1 MFRFP
6 LRWHHDAVPFAV
18 GASHEKHRWLFTPM
32 RFVKRQFHVG
42 ISPVHQKICGFM
54 SKIANEEGD
63 MKITCISVYKTG
75 LPYVGGTYVW
85 GAGNTISTAMASVVV
100 IDTDAGLQGC
110 GEFTPCGENYMIAH
124 SEGVEAAARLMA
136 PKLLGQD
143 PRQVYYLE
151 RLMDHTI
158 QGHGYAKAPFDSAFW
173 DILGQSS
180 DQPVWM
186 LLGGK
191 LTDGAPMYR
200 VAPQKPLDETI
211 TELEAYRASGYRQ
224 FQIKVGADWQV
235 DIDRIRETVPLLQ
248 PGEKAMA
255 DANQGWRVD
264 NAIRVARATR
274 DLDFILEQPCQTYE
288 ECQQVRRIAE
298 QPMKLD
304 ECVTGIHMAQRIVAD
319 RGAEICC
326 LKISNLGGL
335 SKARRVRDYLVDNRI
350 AVVAEDTW
358 GGEIASTT
366 LSHFAASTPAEY
378 LQNST
383 DLMNYVTRSTGIG
396 GAYAKDGLL
405 FAPDSPGLGVKPDF
419 ESLGDPVA
427 QWCL

>member
-1 MFRFP
+1 
-6 LRWHHDAVPFAV
+6 
-18 GASHEKHRWLFTPM
+18 
-32 RFVKRQFHVG
+32 
-42 ISPVHQKICGFM
+42 
-54 SKIANEEGD
+54 
-63 MKITCISVYKTG
+63 
-75 LPYVGGTYVW
+75 
-85 GAGNTISTAMASVVV
+85 
-100 IDTDAGLQGC
+100 
-110 GEFTPCGENYMIAH
+110 
-124 SEGVEAAARLMA
+124 
-136 PKLLGQD
+136 
-143 PRQVYYLE
+143 
-151 RLMDHTI
+151 
-158 QGHGYAKAPFDSAFW
+158 
-173 DILGQSS
+173 
-180 DQPVWM
+180 
-186 LLGGK
+186 
-191 LTDGAPMYR
+191 
-200 VAPQKPLDETI
+200 
-211 TELEAYRASGYRQ
+211 
-224 FQIKVGADWQV
+224 
-235 DIDRIRETVPLLQ
+235 
-248 PGEKAMA
+248 MA

-350 AVVAEDTW
+350 AVGAEDTW

-383 DLMNYVTRSTGIG
+383 DLMNYVTRSTGID

-427 QWCL
+427 QWRP